1 MSRTLDATDRRLLT
15 LLQLD
20 GRMAY
25 RELGR
30 AVGLSAAAAYQR
42 VRKLECRT
50 IIAGYHARVDAQEV
64 GRGILAFLRVGPGPA
79 APVHRLVKQW
89 AAVDDIQEC
98 HRLGSDGGYL
108 LKLRVAAIGQLAAHA
123 DAARGA
129 GCVVTADLVLDS
141 PFERWIVP
149 VG

>member
-1 MSRTLDATDRRLLT
+1 MSRTLDPIDRRLLA

-25 RELGR
+25 RDLGQ

-42 VRKLECRT
+42 VRKLECRK
-50 IIAGYHARVDAQEV
+50 ILVGYHARVDAQEV
-64 GRGILAFLRVGPGPA
+64 GRGILAFLRVGAGST
-79 APVHRLVKQW
+79 APVQRLVKQW

-123 DAARGA
+123 DVARGA
-129 GCVVTADLVLDS
+129 GCVVAADLALES